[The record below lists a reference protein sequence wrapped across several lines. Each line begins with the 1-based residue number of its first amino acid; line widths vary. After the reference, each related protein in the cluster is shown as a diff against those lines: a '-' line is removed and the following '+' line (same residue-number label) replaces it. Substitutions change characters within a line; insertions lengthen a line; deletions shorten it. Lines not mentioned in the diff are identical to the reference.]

1 MVMDVMPAAPD
12 SRTGEPGLR
21 VRGLKVVYP
30 PERNTGPIVA
40 IDALDLDVA
49 PGERVALLGPS
60 GSGKSTLLRTIAGL
74 ETPQA
79 GMISWAGHDLRDVPA
94 HRRGFP
100 LMFQDGQLLPH
111 RDVAGNVGYALQ
123 LARKPRAEIARRV
136 AELLELV
143 GLVGYERRR
152 IQTLSGGQQ
161 QRIALARALATEPRL
176 LLLDEPLSALDAPL
190 RARLGMDV
198 RRILEERGLG
208 AIVVTHDPE
217 EAELI
222 ADRAI
227 HLPFGGH
234 QPPPAQDLSH

>member
-1 MVMDVMPAAPD
+1 MVNGDTATHEASDPRA
-12 SRTGEPGLR
+12 RGLS

-30 PERNTGPIVA
+30 TDRGAPSVVA
-40 IDALDLDVA
+40 IDAIDLDVA

-74 ETPQA
+74 ETPEA
-79 GMISWAGHDLRDVPA
+79 GTITWDGVDQHDVPA

-111 RDVAGNVGYALQ
+111 RDVAGNVGYALHI
-123 LARKPRAEIARRV
+123 ARKPRAEIAERV

-143 GLVGYERRR
+143 GLAGYEHRR
-152 IQTLSGGQQ
+152 IHTLSGGQQ

-190 RARLGMDV
+190 RTRLGADV
-198 RRILEERGLG
+198 RRILDERGLG
-208 AIVVTHDPE
+208 AIVVTHDAD
-217 EAELI
+217 EAELLANRSI
-222 ADRAI
+222 F
-227 HLPFGGH
+227 LPIGGH
-234 QPPPAQDLSH
+234 AGPPIQDLRH